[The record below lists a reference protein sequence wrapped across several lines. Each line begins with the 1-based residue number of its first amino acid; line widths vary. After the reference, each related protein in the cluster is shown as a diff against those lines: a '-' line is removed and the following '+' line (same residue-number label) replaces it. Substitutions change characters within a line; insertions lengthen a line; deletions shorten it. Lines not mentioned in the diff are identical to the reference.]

1 MTAFY
6 HVQSAT
12 MNPCALTKDAFARA
26 QGSWLCP
33 GCGAPKPGVAAV
45 DTQLDSEPANGSPL
59 NFVNG
64 TGVPLAKKSFLFRLG
79 LDVLRRQLYLGKV
92 IGASGTPLSDWVSFR
107 GRQRVIIRG
116 SRNVAHRTCDVCG
129 RHVYF
134 AMGKRYLYP
143 APPSDSTVLES
154 DLFGLVLSKDLL
166 SKLALDEWNEL
177 TVDELPV
184 LANPLDS
191 IGDLR

>member
-12 MNPCALTKDAFARA
+12 MNPCALTKDAIARA

-45 DTQLDSEPANGSPL
+45 DTQVDSEPANGSPL

-92 IGASGTPLSDWVSFR
+92 IGASGTLLSDWVSFR

-116 SRNVAHRTCDVCG
+116 SSLDAKGFGYARFVREGQFRSWWRGADSFVDQARRQVQAARVTPIQWHFAEAAAAHATRN
-129 RHVYF
+129 
-134 AMGKRYLYP
+134 
-143 APPSDSTVLES
+143 
-154 DLFGLVLSKDLL
+154 LFQSRGVVGI
-166 SKLALDEWNEL
+166 EVIF
-177 TVDELPV
+177 TP
-184 LANPLDS
+184 
-191 IGDLR
+191 